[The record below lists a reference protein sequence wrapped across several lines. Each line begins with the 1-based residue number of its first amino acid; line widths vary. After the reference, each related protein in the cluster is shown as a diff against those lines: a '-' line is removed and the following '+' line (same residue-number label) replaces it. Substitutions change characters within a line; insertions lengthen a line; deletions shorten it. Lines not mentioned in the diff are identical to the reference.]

1 MKTFAEWSADADWSV
16 ENLMLEAQGFK
27 DVAVKRRKKKQE
39 YLTPR
44 QAKIKKLR
52 TSSEWQG
59 LR

>member
-27 DVAVKRRKKKQE
+27 DVADKRRRKKQ
-39 YLTPR
+39 YLSPR
-44 QAKIKKLR
+44 QAKIKKLK
-52 TSSEWQG
+52 TTSEWPG